1 MAAHVL
7 VAIDAFAIRVM
18 RETRVREVNNIIT
31 YIL

>member
-1 MAAHVL
+1 ML

>member
-1 MAAHVL
+1 ML

-18 RETRVREVNNIIT
+18 RETRVREVNHIIT